1 MWHYPSHH
9 CIYEYIAYALKI
21 FQEVK
26 NPATVREIYIFTM
39 IYGSYTETEGEGM
52 YYTQSVT
59 SKSGL
64 NILGLL
70 VFSIAFGVILG
81 GMGEE
86 GKPLKDFFNCLSEAS
101 MRLVNLI
108 IW

>member
-1 MWHYPSHH
+1 MFS
-9 CIYEYIAYALKI
+9 E
-21 FQEVK
+21 
-26 NPATVREIYIFTM
+26 
-39 IYGSYTETEGEGM
+39 SEGEGM
-52 YYTQSVT
+52 YYTQTVIN
-59 SKSGL
+59 KSGL

-70 VFSIAFGVILG
+70 VFSIAFGIILG
-81 GMGEE
+81 GMGEQ